1 MIKINE
7 IIACHGA
14 ADIPSYTNTWSF
26 GPSNQC
32 EEFFCLFS
40 KKLVDPELFLFSHGV
55 CNVAQTRK
63 QLTFTPRKFS

>member
-32 EEFFCLFS
+32 EEFCFVFS
-40 KKLVDPELFLFSHGV
+40 VKNWLIQNYFYSVMV
-55 CNVAQTRK
+55 YVV
-63 QLTFTPRKFS
+63 